1 MSVIQLS
8 VNAGQTL
15 TAIPVGAAA
24 WAGDEV
30 AVEVTATEAQT
41 ADPGKTLCTL
51 TAISTVADLTLTFLA
66 FSLFL
71 PAAAEC

>member
-1 MSVIQLS
+1 MSVAPLS
-8 VNAGQTL
+8 VNTGQTL

-24 WAGDEV
+24 LAGGEV

-41 ADPGKTLCTL
+41 TGPGKTRCTL
-51 TAISTVADLTLTFLA
+51 TAISMVADLPLA